1 MKSPWKFLAEL
12 TSRRRRADVQEG
24 LAGHEGKGELSQ
36 GEGEQTS
43 PNLPNASD
51 GSAQNDHL
59 PVDDV
64 SAVTS
69 TVAASDVVPVR
80 AASEPM
86 DFPILEP
93 HDDGRPPSPP
103 ARKANNHRLKA
114 AGRKSEI
121 AKGVR
126 ADAVVQ
132 KPAGSADEQPPE
144 PLISPHQSFFAS
156 VRSLDEEIKQ
166 LRKQLA
172 EKLHLQNVQL
182 KRLLQRFD
190 GS

>member
-12 TSRRRRADVQEG
+12 ASRRRRADVQEG
-24 LAGHEGKGELSQ
+24 LTGDELKGDLSQ
-36 GEGEQTS
+36 GEGEQTPS
-43 PNLPNASD
+43 NLPKASD
-51 GSAQNDHL
+51 GPTQNEHL

-64 SAVTS
+64 SATTS
-69 TVAASDVVPVR
+69 PVAIIDVVPVR
-80 AASEPM
+80 AASQPV
-86 DFPILEP
+86 DFPTLDP
-93 HDDGRPPSPP
+93 HDDGKPSPP
-103 ARKANNHRLKA
+103 PVRKAINHRLKA

-132 KPAGSADEQPPE
+132 NTTRTDKQQPE
-144 PLISPHQSFFAS
+144 PLISPHESFFAS
-156 VRSLDEEIKQ
+156 VMSLDEDIKQ

-182 KRLLQRFD
+182 KRMLERFD